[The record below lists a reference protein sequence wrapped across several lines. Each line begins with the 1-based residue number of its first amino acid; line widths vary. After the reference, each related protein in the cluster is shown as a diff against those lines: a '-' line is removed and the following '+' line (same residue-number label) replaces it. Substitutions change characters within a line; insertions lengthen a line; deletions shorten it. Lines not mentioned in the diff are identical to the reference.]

1 MVYMGHPDAWRP
13 LATLKRRQAVAR
25 RDEPRIGKKAGEI
38 QRNWPQTLWGKT
50 PPLVRLGGSFQP
62 HGDAMLDRETFTA
75 EMALEEREMNYNA
88 REINYFPRRWKAQDA
103 VEGEAG
109 ERRLASLSQ
118 RGRRRKAFLEAR

>member
-1 MVYMGHPDAWRP
+1 MVYVGHPDAWRP

-62 HGDAMLDRETFTA
+62 HGDAMIDRETFSA
-75 EMALEEREMNYNA
+75 KMALEEGEMNYNA
-88 REINYFPRRWKAQDA
+88 HEINNSPLRRKAQDA
-103 VEGEAG
+103 AEGEAG
-109 ERRLASLSQ
+109 GRILVSLSQ
-118 RGRRRKAFLEAR
+118 RGRRRTAFLEAR